1 MKKFIQKAF
10 GYDPKT
16 SSIKTEILAGLTTF
30 LTMAYILAVNPGI
43 FSALDGMPGGSVFTA
58 TALASILGTLV
69 MALWAKKPFALA
81 PGMGL
86 NAFFVFTVCLGMGYS
101 WQFAL
106 TAVLIEGLLFIILT
120 LTNIRKI
127 IVDSIPVSIKKAIGC
142 GIGLFIAFIG
152 LNNAGIVV
160 DNPATLVSIGDIT
173 SGKALVAFIG
183 LIFTAFLV
191 VKKVPGSLLIG
202 MISTAVLGM
211 FIKDPATGKHITEF
225 SGVVS
230 MPESV
235 APIFCQFE
243 WSQILSLDMVIVVF
257 TFMFIDMFD
266 TIGTV
271 VGVST
276 KAGMVDEKGNIPGLN
291 RILLA
296 DAIATVGGACFG
308 TSTTT
313 TYVESASGI
322 AQGGRSGLTAFITA
336 LCFAVALFFSPIFLA
351 IPGAAT
357 APVLIIVGVF
367 MMTPI
372 KDIDFSNYSEAIP
385 AFITM
390 VAMPLCYSIS
400 DGIMLG
406 IISYVLINL
415 LSCNFKKINPAAY
428 ILAALFIA
436 KYIFL

>member
-1 MKKFIQKAF
+1 MGKELTYKEKFIKFMVEGGILRF
-10 GYDPKT
+10 GEFTLKSGRISPYFINTGNYKT
-16 SSIKTEILAGLTTF
+16 GSQISKLGEFYAECIMDNKIKGDAIFGPAYKGIPLA
-30 LTMAYILAVNPGI
+30 I
-43 FSALDGMPGGSVFTA
+43 A
-58 TALASILGTLV
+58 TG
-69 MALWAKKPFALA
+69 
-81 PGMGL
+81 
-86 NAFFVFTVCLGMGYS
+86 
-101 WQFAL
+101 
-106 TAVLIEGLLFIILT
+106 IILNNKFGVDMNYCFDRKEVKDHGEGGMIIGYKFGDNDT
-120 LTNIRKI
+120 LIF
-127 IVDSIPVSIKKAIGC
+127 VDDV
-142 GIGLFIAFIG
+142 
-152 LNNAGIVV
+152 
-160 DNPATLVSIGDIT
+160 IT

-367 MMTPI
+367 MMTPV